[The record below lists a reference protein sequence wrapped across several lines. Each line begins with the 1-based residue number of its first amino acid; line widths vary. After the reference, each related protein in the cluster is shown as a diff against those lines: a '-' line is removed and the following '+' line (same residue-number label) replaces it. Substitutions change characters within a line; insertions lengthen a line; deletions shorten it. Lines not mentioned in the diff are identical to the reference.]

1 MKRFARLFSE
11 IDQTTRTNEK
21 VDAIAR
27 YLREAD
33 SADAVWA
40 VYFLSGGRPKRL
52 VPVRRLAAGAMEES
66 GTSNWLFD
74 ECYEAVG
81 DLAETIALL
90 LPENVSSAD
99 LPLHAWVEER
109 LLPLGRA
116 SEQQQRTIVTE
127 AWRSLG
133 GIERLVWNKLIT

>member
-33 SADAVWA
+33 SADAAWA

-52 VPVRRLAAGAMEES
+52 IPVRRLAQWAMSES
-66 GTSNWLFD
+66 GIQEWLFE
-74 ECYEAVG
+74 ECYAAVG
-81 DLAETIALL
+81 DLAETISLL
-90 LPENVSSAD
+90 LPDAPNVSD
-99 LPLHAWVEER
+99 LPLHTWMDDR
-109 LLPLGRA
+109 ILPLGRQ
-116 SEQQQRTIVTE
+116 SEAEQARTIVR
-127 AWRSLG
+127 AWREL
-133 GIERLVWNKLIT
+133 